1 MNNIFKTNSRFAS
14 LSEDTKKDDNKLN
27 KITNKQDIFESNTNK
42 QGIFESNTDY
52 IRRTT
57 LERERKMEEEKNIE
71 TEKINKMLSSKEDF
85 PDLLSTNIKQN
96 NTNNKIDYTS
106 LSEKI
111 KNKQLEKIPE
121 KNEFKNVK
129 PGWTIIPR
137 DKKAKSKIILNN
149 DLKPPIIKK
158 KENEFAMEV
167 LNALCELHEY
177 ETQKYIDKYGYDNW
191 EKKYIDPDWDHEY
204 FDRLDEEYEAEI
216 KAEER
221 IKLMKDYENEYEDDY
236 DY

>member
-14 LSEDTKKDDNKLN
+14 LSEDTKKDDNKKDNKLN
-27 KITNKQDIFESNTNK
+27 TITIKENTNK

-52 IRRTT
+52 VRRTT
-57 LERERKMEEEKNIE
+57 LEQERKREEEKNIE

-85 PDLLSTNIKQN
+85 PDLLITNKKQN

-111 KNKQLEKIPE
+111 KNKQLDKIPE
-121 KNEFKNVK
+121 INEVKNVR
-129 PGWTIIPR
+129 PGWTIISIG
-137 DKKAKSKIILNN
+137 KKAKSNFKLNN
-149 DLKPPIIKK
+149 HINPPIIKK
-158 KENEFAMEV
+158 TENEFAMEV
-167 LNALCELHEY
+167 LTALCDLHEY
-177 ETQKYIDKYGYDNW
+177 ETQNYIDKYGYDNW

-204 FDRLDEEYEAEI
+204 FDRLDEEYEAEL

-221 IKLMKDYENEYEDDY
+221 IKLMKEYENEYEDDY